1 MYLLLT
7 KFDSNY
13 LAPRTKGDAVNW
25 FSFIFLPATRLKSMT
40 VKGIICGMF
49 CTRKHP
55 KHVFASFA
63 NYPINCF
70 SAPIEL
76 NLTIQCSIA
85 LSLGYLM

>member
-1 MYLLLT
+1 
-7 KFDSNY
+7 
-13 LAPRTKGDAVNW
+13 
-25 FSFIFLPATRLKSMT
+25 MT